1 MCRAGRWLWTGGL
14 RALGGCRQELA
25 AGLCALG
32 LLKGFLGQHVVL
44 GQAEGRLG
52 TYAVMGESRLAWCWY
67 PAAPAGPWSCP
78 WSLPEGRSPPFSVWG
93 FAECCV
99 STFLGEGSPRLR
111 GEEALC

>member
-52 TYAVMGESRLAWCWY
+52 TYAVMGESRARLVLVSSC
-67 PAAPAGPWSCP
+67 PCRSLELSVVPAG
-78 WSLPEGRSPPFSVWG
+78 R
-93 FAECCV
+93 
-99 STFLGEGSPRLR
+99 
-111 GEEALC
+111 